1 MIVGDRWALH
11 FHPSKIANG
20 EPASVFVLPTG
31 NQHSK
36 SGPAR
41 PVLLREHDTQVISLS
56 MVLRRFAVA
65 SR

>member
-1 MIVGDRWALH
+1 MIVGDRWAPH

-20 EPASVFVLPTG
+20 AAALVFVLPPG
-31 NQHSK
+31 NQRSK

-41 PVLLREHDTQVISLS
+41 PVLLREHDIQVISLS
-56 MVLRRFAVA
+56 IVLRRFAVA